1 MFDSKEQLIK
11 AVEGVTLENAKAFYQ
26 ETLLNPDAARISVQL
41 RGTKFADEPYAD
53 LPNQT
58 VISDL
63 AEFQQEMKKQ

>member
-1 MFDSKEQLIK
+1 
-11 AVEGVTLENAKAFYQ
+11 
-26 ETLLNPDAARISVQL
+26 VQL